1 MGLFGKSN
9 RPNIE
14 KLKKERDVEG
24 LIGALRDKDS
34 DVRNAAIEAL
44 SNVNDPRVS
53 EEINRCADGR
63 GRAGT
68 PLRRRGSRRQ
78 PRSACQGA
86 ADRCAEG
93 RGRDG
98 TLLRHPGPWEPRRRR
113 PGRARFGGAD
123 PLR

>member
-53 EEINRCADGR
+53 EEMIAALTDEDALYAVAPPWFSPPAPIRV
-63 GRAGT
+63 
-68 PLRRRGSRRQ
+68 
-78 PRSACQGA
+78 PRS
-86 ADRCAEG
+86 R
-93 RGRDG
+93 
-98 TLLRHPGPWEPRRRR
+98 
-113 PGRARFGGAD
+113 
-123 PLR
+123 